1 METVKAFPARRRLI
15 LLGLAGDRTDEEI
28 RGLARAGWEIRP
40 DKVIITEVPE
50 YLRGKD
56 EGVVPA
62 LIADELRSCG
72 ADDASLAFSSS
83 SFQGVKMAVNWAQEG
98 DFLLLLVH
106 SQRDEAL
113 KFVQELTV

>member
-1 METVKAFPARRRLI
+1 MKSFPARRRLI
-15 LLGLAGDRTDEEI
+15 LLGLDGDRTDDEI

-56 EGVVPA
+56 EGVLPA

-72 ADDASLAFSSS
+72 ARDEMLAYSSK
-83 SFQGVKMAVNWAQEG
+83 SFEGVKMAIDWAQEG

-113 KFVQELTV
+113 GFLEGLSA